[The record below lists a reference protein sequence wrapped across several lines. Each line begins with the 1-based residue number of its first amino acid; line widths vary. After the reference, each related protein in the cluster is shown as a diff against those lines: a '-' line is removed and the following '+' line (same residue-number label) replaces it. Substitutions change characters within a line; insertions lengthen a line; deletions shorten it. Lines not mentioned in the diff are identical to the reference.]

1 MLKIISSLVTCFDFL
16 IWWTLGK
23 FMGQSLIYLDWNY
36 LFNIS
41 PSFVFIVLY
50 FLSFR
55 SQSQLIMLKVRNE
68 VLRKT
73 ANPLGNE
80 QYPLSS
86 SDIAIGI
93 FNLFIALGID
103 SYWSR
108 ADYSVDD
115 KAPTAITISSFSRS
129 IWFVLSS

>member
-1 MLKIISSLVTCFDFL
+1 
-16 IWWTLGK
+16 
-23 FMGQSLIYLDWNY
+23 MGQSLIYLDWNY

-103 SYWSR
+103 SY
-108 ADYSVDD
+108 
-115 KAPTAITISSFSRS
+115 
-129 IWFVLSS
+129 